1 MKFAI
6 LDKEGLYIERRV
18 EINTLDELK
27 AFANGGTGRIE
38 IGFNEIDY
46 DGEMIETPVIAS
58 IEFLR
63 SRNKC

>member
-1 MKFAI
+1 MKFEI